1 MINLDW
7 ILLALSSVVLLSYVF
22 DIFGRRVRIPSVV
35 MLIASGMGVRIAMDL
50 SGLEIAFV
58 DMVLPI
64 IGTLGLVLIVLEGA
78 LELHLTKEARGL
90 IARAGA
96 MAVLGIGVSGGL
108 IATAV
113 HFGLGADWYRSWLL
127 AIPFAVISSAVAIP
141 AAQSLLKH
149 DRDTVV
155 YESALSDI
163 VGVLTFYAL
172 LDAHSTVTGA
182 LVSVFMGISVSA
194 VIGGLAALLILVLLT
209 RIESHVRFVPM
220 IFGLV
225 MVYSASKLV
234 HLAPLVSVMAVGLML
249 NNVDLLAKIPRLT
262 KIVSDSLSGEIV
274 AFKQL
279 TAEFTFV
286 VRTFFFLLL
295 GYSTAVES
303 LAQSEAWI
311 VAGIIVCVIFLSR
324 KALLAVLYQRD
335 TNTLFWFAP
344 RGLITIL
351 LYLNIPEE
359 SRIDIFPNGTLMLT
373 VLATTLILT
382 VGLMRS
388 QRSPD

>member
-50 SGLEIAFV
+50 FDLRIEFV

-64 IGTLGLVLIVLEGA
+64 VGTLGLVLIVLEGA

-90 IARAGA
+90 ILRAGA
-96 MAVLGIGVSGGL
+96 MAVLGIVACGGL
-108 IATAV
+108 IAAAF
-113 HFGLGADWYRSWLL
+113 HYGLGADWHRSWLL

-141 AAQSLLKH
+141 AAQSLLKE
-149 DRDTVV
+149 DRETVV

-163 VGVLTFYAL
+163 VGVLLFYAL
-172 LDAHSTVTGA
+172 LNAQSGFTGA
-182 LVSVFMGISVSA
+182 LVGVVMGISVSV
-194 VIGGLAALLILVLLT
+194 VIGALAALLILVLLT

-249 NNVDLLAKIPRLT
+249 NNAHLLANFPRFAKVMT
-262 KIVSDSLSGEIV
+262 KSLYIEIV

-279 TAEFTFV
+279 TAELTFV

-295 GYSTAVES
+295 GYSTAIES
-303 LAQSEAWI
+303 LALAEAWI
-311 VAGIIVCVIFLSR
+311 VTGVIVGVIFLSR

-335 TNTLFWFAP
+335 TRTLFWFAP

-351 LYLNIPEE
+351 LYLNIPENL
-359 SRIDIFPNGTLMLT
+359 RIETFPNGALMLT

-382 VGLMRS
+382 VGLMRA
-388 QRSPD
+388 QRSPG

>member
-7 ILLALSSVVLLSYVF
+7 VLLALSGVVLLSYVF
-22 DIFGRRVRIPSVV
+22 DIFGQRVRIPSVV
-35 MLIASGMGVRIAMDL
+35 MLIISGIGVRIAMDL
-50 SGLEIAFV
+50 FGLRIEFV

-64 IGTLGLVLIVLEGA
+64 VGTLGLVLIVLDGA

-90 IARAGA
+90 IVRASA
-96 MAVLGIGVSGGL
+96 MAVLGIAVTGGL
-108 IATAV
+108 IACAA
-113 HFGLGADWYRSWLL
+113 HYGLNADWYRSWLL
-127 AIPFAVISSAVAIP
+127 AIPFAVISSSVAIP
-141 AAQSLLKH
+141 AAHSLLKE

-172 LDAHSTVTGA
+172 LDAHSGVTGA
-182 LVSVFMGISVSA
+182 LVSMFVGVSVSA

-249 NNVDLLAKIPRLT
+249 NNAHLLANFPRLAQIMT
-262 KIVSDSLSGEIV
+262 KSLYIEIV

-279 TAEFTFV
+279 TVEFTFV

-295 GYSTAVES
+295 GYSTALES
-303 LAQSEAWI
+303 LAQPEAWI
-311 VAGIIVCVIFLSR
+311 VTAVIVGVIFLSR
-324 KALLAVLYQRD
+324 KALLSLIYQRD
-335 TNTLFWFAP
+335 TRTLFWFAP

-351 LYLNIPEE
+351 LYLNLPKE
-359 SRIDIFPNGTLMLT
+359 SRIDIFPNGTLMLI

-382 VGLMRS
+382 VGLMRA
-388 QRSPD
+388 QRNPD